1 MADSPEVIRQQM
13 EETKSQ
19 LSNKLESLEHQV
31 TETVQSTGSAVTA
44 TVGAVQDT
52 VETVTGAV
60 QDALNSV
67 GKAFDLQHH
76 IETHPWLVLGGSVVL
91 GYMAADLLE
100 ASAKSSPWQ
109 NPASRPQSATG
120 HPGYGNGNAAGFA
133 ATAAASAH
141 PAGSTNSPWQQ
152 LTSAATAA
160 LIGIIQD
167 AAAKVVPEV
176 TDYLIRKNLVPQ
188 SKDTEFPK
196 PQRWQQPMSNASAGG
211 VESCQVVEGEF

>member
-13 EETKSQ
+13 EGTKSQ

-44 TVGAVQDT
+44 TVGAVQET

-60 QDALNSV
+60 QDALHSV

-76 IETHPWLVLGGSVVL
+76 IETHPWLILGGSVVL

-109 NPASRPQSATG
+109 NPASRPQSGAG
-120 HPGYGNGNAAGFA
+120 NSGYGNGNAAGFA
-133 ATAAASAH
+133 ATAAASTH
-141 PAGSTNSPWQQ
+141 SAGSTNSPWQQ

-160 LIGIIQD
+160 VIGIIQD

-176 TDYLIRKNLVPQ
+176 TDYITRNNLLPKSFTGGNQ
-188 SKDTEFPK
+188 STQKW
-196 PQRWQQPMSNASAGG
+196 QRPG
-211 VESCQVVEGEF
+211 VTTLD

>member
-1 MADSPEVIRQQM
+1 MTDSPEVIRQQM

-60 QDALNSV
+60 QDALHSV

-109 NPASRPQSATG
+109 NPASRPQSATSNS
-120 HPGYGNGNAAGFA
+120 GYGNGNAAGFA
-133 ATAAASAH
+133 ATAAAST

-152 LTSAATAA
+152 LTTAATAA
-160 LIGIIQD
+160 VIGIIQD

-176 TDYLIRKNLVPQ
+176 TDYLTRNNLLPKSFTGGNQ
-188 SKDTEFPK
+188 STQKW
-196 PQRWQQPMSNASAGG
+196 QRPE
-211 VESCQVVEGEF
+211 VTTLD